1 MALASVNSR
10 WVEIAGAMLTDV
22 GRVRKSNEDSVAFV
36 IPSKNDPAASR
47 GCLFLV
53 ADGMGGHAAGE
64 VASALAVEIVRQ
76 VYFSLQKPVPDSLMM
91 AFKSANRAIFEHGQS
106 NPECRGMGTT
116 CTALAIRDGQ
126 LWLGHVGDS
135 RAYLLRNGHLTQLTD
150 DQTLHAQMIREG
162 LMTAEESKAAG
173 GGNVILQA
181 LGTGLDV
188 VPTIEEN
195 GIPLSEGDILVLC
208 TDGLWNMVD
217 DASIAETAARSAPQE
232 ACQQLVDAAL
242 AAGGYDNVSVG
253 IFVLRALAGRAA
265 EPQGA
270 TRPIEIAYLKEAEA
284 APEAAAQR
292 IMGVPEELS

>member
-1 MALASVNSR
+1 MALAFVNSR
-10 WVEIAGAMLTDV
+10 WFEIAGAMLTDV
-22 GRVRKSNEDSVAFV
+22 GRIRKSNEDSVAFV

-64 VASALAVEIVRQ
+64 VASALAVEVVRQ
-76 VYFSLQKPVPDSLMM
+76 VYFSLEGPVAESLMS
-91 AFKSANRAIFEHGQS
+91 AFESANRAIFEHSQG

-116 CTALAIRDGQ
+116 CTALAIQDGQ

-162 LMTAEESKAAG
+162 LMTEEESRTAE

-181 LGTGLDV
+181 LGSGFDV
-188 VPTIEEN
+188 VPAVWEK
-195 GIPLSEGDILVLC
+195 GIDLIEGDILVLC
-208 TDGLWNMVD
+208 SDGLWNMVD
-217 DASIAETAARSAPQE
+217 DAAIAKIAARSAPQA
-232 ACQQLVDAAL
+232 ACRHLVDAAL
-242 AAGGYDNVSVG
+242 VAGGYDNVSVG
-253 IFVLRALAGRAA
+253 IFALRAAAGRAA

-270 TRPIEIAYLKEAEA
+270 TRPIEIAGFKAVET
-284 APEAAAQR
+284 APEAAALT
-292 IMGVPEELS
+292 IIGVPEGLS

>member
-22 GRVRKSNEDSVAFV
+22 GRVRKSNEDFVAFV

-47 GCLFLV
+47 GCLFIV

-195 GIPLSEGDILVLC
+195 GIPLSEGDILILC

-217 DASIAETAARSAPQE
+217 DAAIAETAARSAPQE